1 MVAHDLDVK
10 IHFWTE
16 PQARENCTGVLE
28 SFKGDEDGV
37 RVVEIGNA
45 GSYPCGGTHV
55 VRLSECGKIVV
66 RGIKRQKGVSKVSYE
81 VQNAKD

>member
-1 MVAHDLDVK
+1 MLAQNHPVH

-16 PQARENCTGVLE
+16 DEARSKCTGAPD

-37 RVVEIGNA
+37 RVVQIGDV

-55 VRLSECGKIVV
+55 ERLIECGKVIV

-81 VQNAKD
+81 VGDV

>member
-1 MVAHDLDVK
+1 MD
-10 IHFWTE
+10 
-16 PQARENCTGVLE
+16 

-37 RVVEIGNA
+37 RVVQIGEV

-55 VRLSECGKIVV
+55 SSLQACGRIVV

-81 VQNAKD
+81 VQDA

>member
-1 MVAHDLDVK
+1 MDLPVS

-16 PQARENCTGVLE
+16 DQAREDCTGAQDA
-28 SFKGDEDGV
+28 FKGDEDGV
-37 RVVEIGNA
+37 RVVQIGDV

-55 VRLSECGKIVV
+55 RSLQACGKIVV

-81 VQNAKD
+81 VQDV

>member
-1 MVAHDLDVK
+1 MDVK

-16 PQARENCTGVLE
+16 DQARRDCTGVLE
-28 SFKGDEDGV
+28 SFKSDEDGV
-37 RVVEIGNA
+37 RVVEIGDV

-55 VRLSECGKIVV
+55 LKLSECGKVVV

-81 VQNAKD
+81 VVDG